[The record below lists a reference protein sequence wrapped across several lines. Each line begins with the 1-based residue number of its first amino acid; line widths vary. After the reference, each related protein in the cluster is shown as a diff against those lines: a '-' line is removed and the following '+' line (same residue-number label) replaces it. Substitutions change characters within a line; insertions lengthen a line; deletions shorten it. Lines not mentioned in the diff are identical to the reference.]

1 MGLIN
6 WLKQKI
12 FHKKDEDK
20 KEGKPVEPVVEENL
34 KSEEAKD
41 KTSGESVVEKT
52 LEGNKVD
59 EEPIYEVKKEETKE
73 EYLQPEV
80 VKEEQSVEQS
90 IEDKVETKE
99 EPVVEENT
107 LEESVQPEVKE
118 EQKIEEQPIEENK
131 VEDNS
136 SIKDEEKYE
145 PSKGNE
151 QSSFEEPVVEE
162 NTLEESVQP
171 EVKEEQKIEEQPIE
185 ENKVEDNS
193 SIKDEE
199 KYEPSKGNEQSSFE
213 EPVVEENTLEESV
226 QPEVKEEQK
235 IEEQPI
241 EENKVEDN
249 SSIKDEE
256 KYEPSKGNEQS
267 SFEEPVV
274 EENTLEE
281 SVQPEVKE
289 EQKIEEQPIEENKVE
304 DNSSIKDE
312 EKYEPSKG
320 NEQSSFEE
328 PVIQNNTDGIENNNE
343 FEYSN
348 PLLDLVLEDK
358 LEKKES
364 KVEVNDEQ
372 PIEDKA
378 ETKEEPIVE
387 KELSDEPV
395 QPEIKEE
402 QHAEENKAEE
412 KENEEDEDEVIEEK
426 EEQTK
431 EAELVNSADEPV
443 IEKKNDEATTKKVEV
458 DHETKIYN
466 LGLAKSREGF
476 GARLNSIAN
485 KYKEANS
492 EYFDDLER
500 CLIEA
505 DVGVNLTMSVLDETE
520 KMAASQHLDNPKEI
534 NDLLVDNLFMNYAKS
549 GDSFQTEIKF
559 DPENPT
565 VLLMVGV
572 NGTGKTTTIAK
583 LAKHYKEL
591 GKKVL
596 LVAADTFRA
605 GAVQQ
610 LSIWANRIGVDIFER
625 GQGADPASVCFDAV
639 KKAIND
645 KYDLVMV
652 DTAGRLHT
660 KDYLMAELG
669 KVNRVIKK
677 VLPVAPQE
685 IWLALDANTGQ
696 NGVQQAKV
704 FKEVTPL
711 TGVVITK
718 MDGTSKG
725 GIILA
730 IRDQLGVP
738 VRFIGLG
745 EHEDDLREFDLDRY
759 LYALLVGEDENSE
772 E

>member
-20 KEGKPVEPVVEENL
+20 KEVKPVEPVEENL

-59 EEPIYEVKKEETKE
+59 EEPIFEVKKEEIKE
-73 EYLQPEV
+73 ESLQPEV

-99 EPVVEENT
+99 EPVVEGNT
-107 LEESVQPEVKE
+107 LEEPVQPEVKE
-118 EQKIEEQPIEENK
+118 EQKIEEQPVEENK

-136 SIKDEEKYE
+136 SIKDEEKFE
-145 PSKGNE
+145 PSK
-151 QSSFEEPVVEE
+151 
-162 NTLEESVQP
+162 
-171 EVKEEQKIEEQPIE
+171 
-185 ENKVEDNS
+185 ENK
-193 SIKDEE
+193 
-199 KYEPSKGNEQSSFE
+199 
-213 EPVVEENTLEESV
+213 
-226 QPEVKEEQK
+226 
-235 IEEQPI
+235 
-241 EENKVEDN
+241 
-249 SSIKDEE
+249 
-256 KYEPSKGNEQS
+256 
-267 SFEEPVV
+267 
-274 EENTLEE
+274 
-281 SVQPEVKE
+281 
-289 EQKIEEQPIEENKVE
+289 
-304 DNSSIKDE
+304 
-312 EKYEPSKG
+312 
-320 NEQSSFEE
+320 QSSFEE

-395 QPEIKEE
+395 QPEIKEY

-412 KENEEDEDEVIEEK
+412 KENEEDELIEEK

-431 EAELVNSADEPV
+431 EVEQVNSTDEPV
-443 IEKKNDEATTKKVEV
+443 IEKRNDEATTKKVEV

-492 EYFDDLER
+492 DYFDELER

-583 LAKHYKEL
+583 LAKHYKGL

-625 GQGADPASVCFDAV
+625 GQGADPASVCFDAI

-759 LYALLVGEDENSE
+759 LYALLVGEDENFE

>member
-20 KEGKPVEPVVEENL
+20 KEGKPVEPVEENL

-59 EEPIYEVKKEETKE
+59 EEPIYEAKKEEIKE
-73 EYLQPEV
+73 ESLQPEV

-90 IEDKVETKE
+90 VEDKAETKE

-107 LEESVQPEVKE
+107 LEEPVQPEVKE

-145 PSKGNE
+145 PSK
-151 QSSFEEPVVEE
+151 
-162 NTLEESVQP
+162 
-171 EVKEEQKIEEQPIE
+171 
-185 ENKVEDNS
+185 ENK
-193 SIKDEE
+193 
-199 KYEPSKGNEQSSFE
+199 
-213 EPVVEENTLEESV
+213 
-226 QPEVKEEQK
+226 
-235 IEEQPI
+235 
-241 EENKVEDN
+241 
-249 SSIKDEE
+249 
-256 KYEPSKGNEQS
+256 
-267 SFEEPVV
+267 
-274 EENTLEE
+274 
-281 SVQPEVKE
+281 
-289 EQKIEEQPIEENKVE
+289 
-304 DNSSIKDE
+304 
-312 EKYEPSKG
+312 
-320 NEQSSFEE
+320 QSSFEE

-364 KVEVNDEQ
+364 KVEVNDGQ

-378 ETKEEPIVE
+378 ETNEEPIVE

-412 KENEEDEDEVIEEK
+412 NSSIKSKESKDKTSGESVVEKTLEGNKVDEEPIHEVKKEEIKEESLQPEVVKKEQSVEQSIEDKAEIKEEPVVEKELSDEPVQPEVKEEQKIEEQPVEENKVEENEEDEVIEEK

-431 EAELVNSADEPV
+431 EAEQVNSTDEPV

-492 EYFDDLER
+492 EYFDELER

-520 KMAASQHLDNPKEI
+520 KMAASQHVDNPKEI

-625 GQGADPASVCFDAV
+625 GQGADPASVCFDAI
-639 KKAIND
+639 KKAINE

>member
-20 KEGKPVEPVVEENL
+20 KEVKPVEPVEENL

-41 KTSGESVVEKT
+41 KTSDESAVEKT

-59 EEPIYEVKKEETKE
+59 EEPISEVKKDEIKE
-73 EYLQPEV
+73 ESLQPEV

-90 IEDKVETKE
+90 IEEKVETKE

-107 LEESVQPEVKE
+107 LEEPVQPEVKE
-118 EQKIEEQPIEENK
+118 EQKIEEQPVEENK

-136 SIKDEEKYE
+136 SIKDEEKNE
-145 PSKGNE
+145 PSKENK
-151 QSSFEEPVVEE
+151 QSSFEEPVV
-162 NTLEESVQP
+162 
-171 EVKEEQKIEEQPIE
+171 
-185 ENKVEDNS
+185 
-193 SIKDEE
+193 
-199 KYEPSKGNEQSSFE
+199 
-213 EPVVEENTLEESV
+213 
-226 QPEVKEEQK
+226 
-235 IEEQPI
+235 
-241 EENKVEDN
+241 
-249 SSIKDEE
+249 
-256 KYEPSKGNEQS
+256 
-267 SFEEPVV
+267 
-274 EENTLEE
+274 
-281 SVQPEVKE
+281 
-289 EQKIEEQPIEENKVE
+289 
-304 DNSSIKDE
+304 
-312 EKYEPSKG
+312 
-320 NEQSSFEE
+320 
-328 PVIQNNTDGIENNNE
+328 QNNTDGIDNNE
-343 FEYSN
+343 FEHSN

-372 PIEDKA
+372 PIEDKD
-378 ETKEEPIVE
+378 ETNEEPIVE

-412 KENEEDEDEVIEEK
+412 KENEEDEVIEEK

-431 EAELVNSADEPV
+431 EVEKVNSTDEPV

-492 EYFDDLER
+492 DYFDELER

-625 GQGADPASVCFDAV
+625 GQGADTASVCFDAI
-639 KKAIND
+639 KKAIKD

-759 LYALLVGEDENSE
+759 LYALLVGEDENFE

>member
-20 KEGKPVEPVVEENL
+20 KEVKPVEPVEENL
-34 KSEEAKD
+34 KTEEAKD

-59 EEPIYEVKKEETKE
+59 EEPISEVKKKEIKE
-73 EYLQPEV
+73 ESLQPEV

-107 LEESVQPEVKE
+107 LEEPVQPEVKE
-118 EQKIEEQPIEENK
+118 EQKIEEQPVEENK

-136 SIKDEEKYE
+136 SIKDEEKFE
-145 PSKGNE
+145 PSN
-151 QSSFEEPVVEE
+151 
-162 NTLEESVQP
+162 
-171 EVKEEQKIEEQPIE
+171 
-185 ENKVEDNS
+185 ENK
-193 SIKDEE
+193 
-199 KYEPSKGNEQSSFE
+199 
-213 EPVVEENTLEESV
+213 
-226 QPEVKEEQK
+226 
-235 IEEQPI
+235 
-241 EENKVEDN
+241 
-249 SSIKDEE
+249 
-256 KYEPSKGNEQS
+256 
-267 SFEEPVV
+267 
-274 EENTLEE
+274 
-281 SVQPEVKE
+281 
-289 EQKIEEQPIEENKVE
+289 
-304 DNSSIKDE
+304 
-312 EKYEPSKG
+312 
-320 NEQSSFEE
+320 QSSFEE
-328 PVIQNNTDGIENNNE
+328 PVIQNNADGIENNNE

-378 ETKEEPIVE
+378 ETNEEPIVE

-412 KENEEDEDEVIEEK
+412 KENEEDEVIEEK
-426 EEQTK
+426 EEQTN
-431 EAELVNSADEPV
+431 EAEQVNSTDEPV
-443 IEKKNDEATTKKVEV
+443 IEKKNDEATTEKVEV

-492 EYFDDLER
+492 DYFDELER

-583 LAKHYKEL
+583 LAKHYKGL

-596 LVAADTFRA
+596 LIAADTFRA

-625 GQGADPASVCFDAV
+625 GQGADPASVCFDAI

-759 LYALLVGEDENSE
+759 LYALLVGEDENFE

>member
-20 KEGKPVEPVVEENL
+20 KEGKPVEPVEENL

-59 EEPIYEVKKEETKE
+59 EEPIFEVEKEEIKE
-73 EYLQPEV
+73 ESLQPEV
-80 VKEEQSVEQS
+80 VKKEQSVEQS
-90 IEDKVETKE
+90 TEDKVETKE

-107 LEESVQPEVKE
+107 LEEPVQPEGKE
-118 EQKIEEQPIEENK
+118 EQKIEEQPVEENK

-145 PSKGNE
+145 PSKE
-151 QSSFEEPVVEE
+151 
-162 NTLEESVQP
+162 
-171 EVKEEQKIEEQPIE
+171 
-185 ENKVEDNS
+185 
-193 SIKDEE
+193 
-199 KYEPSKGNEQSSFE
+199 
-213 EPVVEENTLEESV
+213 
-226 QPEVKEEQK
+226 
-235 IEEQPI
+235 
-241 EENKVEDN
+241 
-249 SSIKDEE
+249 
-256 KYEPSKGNEQS
+256 
-267 SFEEPVV
+267 
-274 EENTLEE
+274 
-281 SVQPEVKE
+281 
-289 EQKIEEQPIEENKVE
+289 
-304 DNSSIKDE
+304 
-312 EKYEPSKG
+312 

-412 KENEEDEDEVIEEK
+412 KVNEEDEVIEEK

-431 EAELVNSADEPV
+431 EVEQVNSTDEPV

-492 EYFDDLER
+492 DYFDELER

-625 GQGADPASVCFDAV
+625 GQGADPASVCFDAI

-759 LYALLVGEDENSE
+759 LYALLVGEDENFE

>member
-20 KEGKPVEPVVEENL
+20 KEGKPVEPVEENL

-59 EEPIYEVKKEETKE
+59 EEPIFEVEKEEIKE
-73 EYLQPEV
+73 ESLQPEV
-80 VKEEQSVEQS
+80 VKKEQSVEQS

-107 LEESVQPEVKE
+107 LEEPVQPEVKE
-118 EQKIEEQPIEENK
+118 EQKIEEQLVEENK

-136 SIKDEEKYE
+136 SIKDEEKNE
-145 PSKGNE
+145 PSKENK
-151 QSSFEEPVVEE
+151 QSSFEEPVV
-162 NTLEESVQP
+162 
-171 EVKEEQKIEEQPIE
+171 
-185 ENKVEDNS
+185 
-193 SIKDEE
+193 
-199 KYEPSKGNEQSSFE
+199 
-213 EPVVEENTLEESV
+213 
-226 QPEVKEEQK
+226 
-235 IEEQPI
+235 
-241 EENKVEDN
+241 
-249 SSIKDEE
+249 
-256 KYEPSKGNEQS
+256 
-267 SFEEPVV
+267 
-274 EENTLEE
+274 
-281 SVQPEVKE
+281 
-289 EQKIEEQPIEENKVE
+289 
-304 DNSSIKDE
+304 
-312 EKYEPSKG
+312 
-320 NEQSSFEE
+320 
-328 PVIQNNTDGIENNNE
+328 QNNTDGIDNNE
-343 FEYSN
+343 FEHSN

-412 KENEEDEDEVIEEK
+412 KENEEDEAIEEK

-431 EAELVNSADEPV
+431 EVEKVNSTDEPV

-492 EYFDDLER
+492 DYFDELER

-583 LAKHYKEL
+583 LAKHYKGL

-625 GQGADPASVCFDAV
+625 GQGADPASVCFDAI

-759 LYALLVGEDENSE
+759 LYALLVGEDENFE

>member
-6 WLKQKI
+6 WLKQRI
-12 FHKKDEDK
+12 FHKKDEGK
-20 KEGKPVEPVVEENL
+20 KEEKPVEPVEENL

-52 LEGNKVD
+52 LEANKVD
-59 EEPIYEVKKEETKE
+59 EEPIFEVKKEEIKE
-73 EYLQPEV
+73 ESLQPEV
-80 VKEEQSVEQS
+80 VKKEQSVEQS

-107 LEESVQPEVKE
+107 LEEPVQPEVEE
-118 EQKIEEQPIEENK
+118 EQKIEEQPVEENK

-145 PSKGNE
+145 PS
-151 QSSFEEPVVEE
+151 
-162 NTLEESVQP
+162 
-171 EVKEEQKIEEQPIE
+171 E
-185 ENKVEDNS
+185 ENK
-193 SIKDEE
+193 
-199 KYEPSKGNEQSSFE
+199 
-213 EPVVEENTLEESV
+213 
-226 QPEVKEEQK
+226 
-235 IEEQPI
+235 
-241 EENKVEDN
+241 
-249 SSIKDEE
+249 
-256 KYEPSKGNEQS
+256 
-267 SFEEPVV
+267 
-274 EENTLEE
+274 
-281 SVQPEVKE
+281 
-289 EQKIEEQPIEENKVE
+289 
-304 DNSSIKDE
+304 
-312 EKYEPSKG
+312 
-320 NEQSSFEE
+320 QSSFEE

-372 PIEDKA
+372 PIEEKA

-431 EAELVNSADEPV
+431 EAEQVNSTDEPV

-492 EYFDDLER
+492 DYFDELER

-583 LAKHYKEL
+583 LAKHYKGL

-759 LYALLVGEDENSE
+759 LYALLVGEDENFE

>member
-59 EEPIYEVKKEETKE
+59 EEPIYEVKKEEIKE
-73 EYLQPEV
+73 ESLQPEV

-99 EPVVEENT
+99 GPEVEENT
-107 LEESVQPEVKE
+107 LEEPVQPEVKE
-118 EQKIEEQPIEENK
+118 EQKIEEQPVEENK

-136 SIKDEEKYE
+136 SIKNEEKYE
-145 PSKGNE
+145 PSKE
-151 QSSFEEPVVEE
+151 
-162 NTLEESVQP
+162 
-171 EVKEEQKIEEQPIE
+171 
-185 ENKVEDNS
+185 
-193 SIKDEE
+193 
-199 KYEPSKGNEQSSFE
+199 
-213 EPVVEENTLEESV
+213 
-226 QPEVKEEQK
+226 
-235 IEEQPI
+235 
-241 EENKVEDN
+241 
-249 SSIKDEE
+249 
-256 KYEPSKGNEQS
+256 
-267 SFEEPVV
+267 
-274 EENTLEE
+274 
-281 SVQPEVKE
+281 
-289 EQKIEEQPIEENKVE
+289 
-304 DNSSIKDE
+304 
-312 EKYEPSKG
+312 

-328 PVIQNNTDGIENNNE
+328 PVIQNNTDGIENNE

-358 LEKKES
+358 LEEKES

-387 KELSDEPV
+387 KELLDEPV

-412 KENEEDEDEVIEEK
+412 KENKEDEDEVIEEK
-426 EEQTK
+426 EEQEEQTK
-431 EAELVNSADEPV
+431 EAEQVNSTDEPV
-443 IEKKNDEATTKKVEV
+443 IEKKNDEATTEKVEVDHETKEQTKEAEQVNSTDEPVIEKKNDEATNKKVEV

-492 EYFDDLER
+492 DYFDELER

-759 LYALLVGEDENSE
+759 LYALLVGEDENFE

>member
-20 KEGKPVEPVVEENL
+20 KEGKPVEPVEENL

-59 EEPIYEVKKEETKE
+59 EEPIFEAKKEEIKE
-73 EYLQPEV
+73 ESLQPEV

-107 LEESVQPEVKE
+107 LEEPVQPKVKE
-118 EQKIEEQPIEENK
+118 EQKIEQQPVEENK

-136 SIKDEEKYE
+136 SIKDEEKNE
-145 PSKGNE
+145 PSKENK
-151 QSSFEEPVVEE
+151 QSSFEEPVV
-162 NTLEESVQP
+162 
-171 EVKEEQKIEEQPIE
+171 
-185 ENKVEDNS
+185 
-193 SIKDEE
+193 
-199 KYEPSKGNEQSSFE
+199 
-213 EPVVEENTLEESV
+213 
-226 QPEVKEEQK
+226 
-235 IEEQPI
+235 
-241 EENKVEDN
+241 
-249 SSIKDEE
+249 
-256 KYEPSKGNEQS
+256 
-267 SFEEPVV
+267 
-274 EENTLEE
+274 
-281 SVQPEVKE
+281 
-289 EQKIEEQPIEENKVE
+289 
-304 DNSSIKDE
+304 
-312 EKYEPSKG
+312 
-320 NEQSSFEE
+320 
-328 PVIQNNTDGIENNNE
+328 QNNTDGIDNNE
-343 FEYSN
+343 FEHSN

-378 ETKEEPIVE
+378 ETNEEPIVE

-412 KENEEDEDEVIEEK
+412 KENEEDEVIEEK

-431 EAELVNSADEPV
+431 EAEQVNSTDEPV

-492 EYFDDLER
+492 DYFDELER

-625 GQGADPASVCFDAV
+625 GQGADPASVCFDAI

-759 LYALLVGEDENSE
+759 LYALLVGEDENFE

>member
-20 KEGKPVEPVVEENL
+20 KEVKPVEPVEENL
-34 KSEEAKD
+34 KTEEAKD
-41 KTSGESVVEKT
+41 KASGESVVEKI

-59 EEPIYEVKKEETKE
+59 EEPIFEVEKEEIKE
-73 EYLQPEV
+73 ESLQPEV
-80 VKEEQSVEQS
+80 VKKEQSVEQS
-90 IEDKVETKE
+90 TEDKVETKE

-107 LEESVQPEVKE
+107 LEEPVQPEVKE
-118 EQKIEEQPIEENK
+118 EQKIEEQPVEENK

-145 PSKGNE
+145 PSK
-151 QSSFEEPVVEE
+151 
-162 NTLEESVQP
+162 
-171 EVKEEQKIEEQPIE
+171 
-185 ENKVEDNS
+185 ENK
-193 SIKDEE
+193 
-199 KYEPSKGNEQSSFE
+199 
-213 EPVVEENTLEESV
+213 
-226 QPEVKEEQK
+226 
-235 IEEQPI
+235 
-241 EENKVEDN
+241 
-249 SSIKDEE
+249 
-256 KYEPSKGNEQS
+256 
-267 SFEEPVV
+267 
-274 EENTLEE
+274 
-281 SVQPEVKE
+281 
-289 EQKIEEQPIEENKVE
+289 
-304 DNSSIKDE
+304 
-312 EKYEPSKG
+312 
-320 NEQSSFEE
+320 QSSFEE
-328 PVIQNNTDGIENNNE
+328 PVIQNNTDVIENNNE

-412 KENEEDEDEVIEEK
+412 KEDNEEDEVIEEK

-431 EAELVNSADEPV
+431 EVEKVNSTDEPV

-492 EYFDDLER
+492 DYFDELER

-625 GQGADPASVCFDAV
+625 GQGADPASVCFDAI

-759 LYALLVGEDENSE
+759 LYALLVGEDENFE

>member
-12 FHKKDEDK
+12 FHKKDEAK
-20 KEGKPVEPVVEENL
+20 KEEKPVEPVEENL

-41 KTSGESVVEKT
+41 KTSSESVVEKT
-52 LEGNKVD
+52 LEGNKVV
-59 EEPIYEVKKEETKE
+59 EEPIHEVKKEEIKE
-73 EYLQPEV
+73 ESLQPEV

-107 LEESVQPEVKE
+107 LEEPVQPEVKE
-118 EQKIEEQPIEENK
+118 EQKIEEQPVEENK

-145 PSKGNE
+145 LSK
-151 QSSFEEPVVEE
+151 
-162 NTLEESVQP
+162 
-171 EVKEEQKIEEQPIE
+171 
-185 ENKVEDNS
+185 ENK
-193 SIKDEE
+193 
-199 KYEPSKGNEQSSFE
+199 
-213 EPVVEENTLEESV
+213 
-226 QPEVKEEQK
+226 
-235 IEEQPI
+235 
-241 EENKVEDN
+241 
-249 SSIKDEE
+249 
-256 KYEPSKGNEQS
+256 
-267 SFEEPVV
+267 
-274 EENTLEE
+274 
-281 SVQPEVKE
+281 
-289 EQKIEEQPIEENKVE
+289 
-304 DNSSIKDE
+304 
-312 EKYEPSKG
+312 
-320 NEQSSFEE
+320 QSSFEE

-372 PIEDKA
+372 PIEGKV
-378 ETKEEPIVE
+378 ETKEEPVVE

-402 QHAEENKAEE
+402 QHAEENKAEDNSSIKDEEAKDKTSGESVAE
-412 KENEEDEDEVIEEK
+412 KTLEGNKVDEEPIFEVKKEEIKEEPLQPEVVKKEQSVEQSIEDKVETKEKPIVEENTLEEPVQPEVKEEQKIEEQPVEENKVEENEEDEVIEEK

-431 EAELVNSADEPV
+431 EAEQVNSTDEPV

-492 EYFDDLER
+492 EYFDELER

-520 KMAASQHLDNPKEI
+520 KMAASQHVDNPKEI

-625 GQGADPASVCFDAV
+625 GQGADPASVCFDAI
-639 KKAIND
+639 KKAINE

-759 LYALLVGEDENSE
+759 LYALLVGEDENFE

>member
-20 KEGKPVEPVVEENL
+20 KEEKPVEPVEENL
-34 KSEEAKD
+34 KTEEAKD
-41 KTSGESVVEKT
+41 KTSVESVVEKT

-59 EEPIYEVKKEETKE
+59 EKPIFEVKKEEIKE
-73 EYLQPEV
+73 ESLQPEV

-107 LEESVQPEVKE
+107 LEEPVQPEVKE
-118 EQKIEEQPIEENK
+118 EQKIEEQPVEENK

-136 SIKDEEKYE
+136 SIKDEEKNE
-145 PSKGNE
+145 PSKENE
-151 QSSFEEPVVEE
+151 QSSFEE
-162 NTLEESVQP
+162 S
-171 EVKEEQKIEEQPIE
+171 
-185 ENKVEDNS
+185 
-193 SIKDEE
+193 
-199 KYEPSKGNEQSSFE
+199 
-213 EPVVEENTLEESV
+213 
-226 QPEVKEEQK
+226 
-235 IEEQPI
+235 
-241 EENKVEDN
+241 
-249 SSIKDEE
+249 
-256 KYEPSKGNEQS
+256 
-267 SFEEPVV
+267 
-274 EENTLEE
+274 
-281 SVQPEVKE
+281 
-289 EQKIEEQPIEENKVE
+289 
-304 DNSSIKDE
+304 
-312 EKYEPSKG
+312 
-320 NEQSSFEE
+320 
-328 PVIQNNTDGIENNNE
+328 VIQNNTDGIENNNE

-412 KENEEDEDEVIEEK
+412 KENEEDEVIEEK

-431 EAELVNSADEPV
+431 EVEQVNSTDEPV
-443 IEKKNDEATTKKVEV
+443 IEKKNDETTTEKIEV

-492 EYFDDLER
+492 DYFDELER

-559 DPENPT
+559 DSENPT

-625 GQGADPASVCFDAV
+625 GQGADPASVCFDAI

-759 LYALLVGEDENSE
+759 LYALLVGEDENFE

>member
-20 KEGKPVEPVVEENL
+20 KEVKPVEPVEENL
-34 KSEEAKD
+34 KTEEAKD
-41 KTSGESVVEKT
+41 KTSGESVVEKI

-59 EEPIYEVKKEETKE
+59 EEPIFEVKKEEIKE
-73 EYLQPEV
+73 ESLQPEV
-80 VKEEQSVEQS
+80 VKKEQSVEQS

-99 EPVVEENT
+99 EPAVEENT
-107 LEESVQPEVKE
+107 LEEPAQPEVKE
-118 EQKIEEQPIEENK
+118 EQKIEEQPVEENK

-145 PSKGNE
+145 PS
-151 QSSFEEPVVEE
+151 EED
-162 NTLEESVQP
+162 
-171 EVKEEQKIEEQPIE
+171 K
-185 ENKVEDNS
+185 
-193 SIKDEE
+193 
-199 KYEPSKGNEQSSFE
+199 
-213 EPVVEENTLEESV
+213 
-226 QPEVKEEQK
+226 
-235 IEEQPI
+235 
-241 EENKVEDN
+241 
-249 SSIKDEE
+249 
-256 KYEPSKGNEQS
+256 
-267 SFEEPVV
+267 
-274 EENTLEE
+274 
-281 SVQPEVKE
+281 
-289 EQKIEEQPIEENKVE
+289 
-304 DNSSIKDE
+304 
-312 EKYEPSKG
+312 
-320 NEQSSFEE
+320 QSSFEE

-348 PLLDLVLEDK
+348 PLLDLALEDK

-372 PIEDKA
+372 PIEDKD
-378 ETKEEPIVE
+378 ETNEEPIVE

-412 KENEEDEDEVIEEK
+412 KEDEEDEVIEEK

-431 EAELVNSADEPV
+431 EVEQVNSTDEPV

-492 EYFDDLER
+492 DYFDELER

-625 GQGADPASVCFDAV
+625 GQGADPASVCFDAI

-759 LYALLVGEDENSE
+759 LYALLVGEDENFE

>member
-12 FHKKDEDK
+12 FHKKDEAK
-20 KEGKPVEPVVEENL
+20 KEVKPVEPVEENL

-59 EEPIYEVKKEETKE
+59 EEPIYEVKKEEIKE
-73 EYLQPEV
+73 ESLQPEM
-80 VKEEQSVEQS
+80 VKEEQSV
-90 IEDKVETKE
+90 
-99 EPVVEENT
+99 
-107 LEESVQPEVKE
+107 
-118 EQKIEEQPIEENK
+118 
-131 VEDNS
+131 
-136 SIKDEEKYE
+136 
-145 PSKGNE
+145 
-151 QSSFEEPVVEE
+151 
-162 NTLEESVQP
+162 
-171 EVKEEQKIEEQPIE
+171 
-185 ENKVEDNS
+185 
-193 SIKDEE
+193 
-199 KYEPSKGNEQSSFE
+199 
-213 EPVVEENTLEESV
+213 
-226 QPEVKEEQK
+226 
-235 IEEQPI
+235 
-241 EENKVEDN
+241 
-249 SSIKDEE
+249 
-256 KYEPSKGNEQS
+256 
-267 SFEEPVV
+267 
-274 EENTLEE
+274 
-281 SVQPEVKE
+281 
-289 EQKIEEQPIEENKVE
+289 
-304 DNSSIKDE
+304 
-312 EKYEPSKG
+312 
-320 NEQSSFEE
+320 
-328 PVIQNNTDGIENNNE
+328 
-343 FEYSN
+343 
-348 PLLDLVLEDK
+348 
-358 LEKKES
+358 
-364 KVEVNDEQ
+364 EQ

-378 ETKEEPIVE
+378 ETKEEPVVE

-395 QPEIKEE
+395 QPEVKQEQKIEE
-402 QHAEENKAEE
+402 QPVEENKVED
-412 KENEEDEDEVIEEK
+412 NEEDEVIEEK

-431 EAELVNSADEPV
+431 EAEQVNSTDEPV

-492 EYFDDLER
+492 EYFDELER
-500 CLIEA
+500 CLIES

-520 KMAASQHLDNPKEI
+520 KMAASQHVDNPKEI

-591 GKKVL
+591 GKKVM

-625 GQGADPASVCFDAV
+625 GQGADPASVCFDAI
-639 KKAIND
+639 KKAINE

>member
-52 LEGNKVD
+52 LEENKVD
-59 EEPIYEVKKEETKE
+59 EEPIFEVKKEEIKE
-73 EYLQPEV
+73 ESLQPEV
-80 VKEEQSVEQS
+80 VKKEQSVEQS

-107 LEESVQPEVKE
+107 LEEPVQPEVKE
-118 EQKIEEQPIEENK
+118 EQKIEEQPVEENK

-136 SIKDEEKYE
+136 SIKNEEKNE
-145 PSKGNE
+145 PSK
-151 QSSFEEPVVEE
+151 
-162 NTLEESVQP
+162 
-171 EVKEEQKIEEQPIE
+171 
-185 ENKVEDNS
+185 ENK
-193 SIKDEE
+193 
-199 KYEPSKGNEQSSFE
+199 QF
-213 EPVVEENTLEESV
+213 
-226 QPEVKEEQK
+226 
-235 IEEQPI
+235 
-241 EENKVEDN
+241 
-249 SSIKDEE
+249 
-256 KYEPSKGNEQS
+256 
-267 SFEEPVV
+267 
-274 EENTLEE
+274 
-281 SVQPEVKE
+281 
-289 EQKIEEQPIEENKVE
+289 
-304 DNSSIKDE
+304 
-312 EKYEPSKG
+312 
-320 NEQSSFEE
+320 SFEE

-378 ETKEEPIVE
+378 ETKEEPVVE

-402 QHAEENKAEE
+402 QHAEENKVEDNSSIKDEEAKDKTSGESVVEKTLEGNKVDEEPVHEVKKEEIKEESLQPEVVKEEQSVEQPIEDKAETKEEPVVEENTLEEPVQPEVKEEQKIEEQPVEENKVEE

-431 EAELVNSADEPV
+431 EAEQVNSTDEPV
-443 IEKKNDEATTKKVEV
+443 IEKKNDEAIAKKVEV

-492 EYFDDLER
+492 DYFDELER

-591 GKKVL
+591 GKKVM

-625 GQGADPASVCFDAV
+625 GQGADPASVCFDAI
-639 KKAIND
+639 KKAINE

-759 LYALLVGEDENSE
+759 LYALLVGEDENFE

>member
-20 KEGKPVEPVVEENL
+20 KEEKPVEPVEKNL

-41 KTSGESVVEKT
+41 KTSGESAAERT

-59 EEPIYEVKKEETKE
+59 EEPIFEVKKEEIKE
-73 EYLQPEV
+73 ESLQPEV
-80 VKEEQSVEQS
+80 VKKEQSVEQS

-107 LEESVQPEVKE
+107 LEEPVQPEVKE
-118 EQKIEEQPIEENK
+118 EANIEQQPVEENK

-145 PSKGNE
+145 PSKE
-151 QSSFEEPVVEE
+151 
-162 NTLEESVQP
+162 
-171 EVKEEQKIEEQPIE
+171 
-185 ENKVEDNS
+185 
-193 SIKDEE
+193 
-199 KYEPSKGNEQSSFE
+199 
-213 EPVVEENTLEESV
+213 
-226 QPEVKEEQK
+226 
-235 IEEQPI
+235 
-241 EENKVEDN
+241 
-249 SSIKDEE
+249 
-256 KYEPSKGNEQS
+256 
-267 SFEEPVV
+267 
-274 EENTLEE
+274 
-281 SVQPEVKE
+281 
-289 EQKIEEQPIEENKVE
+289 
-304 DNSSIKDE
+304 
-312 EKYEPSKG
+312 

-328 PVIQNNTDGIENNNE
+328 PVIQNNTDGIEKNNE

-372 PIEDKA
+372 PIEDKV

-412 KENEEDEDEVIEEK
+412 KEDEEDEVIEEK

-431 EAELVNSADEPV
+431 EVEQVNSTDEPV
-443 IEKKNDEATTKKVEV
+443 IEKKNDETTTEKIEV

-492 EYFDDLER
+492 DYFDELER

-583 LAKHYKEL
+583 LAKHYKGL

-625 GQGADPASVCFDAV
+625 GQGADPASVCFDAI

-759 LYALLVGEDENSE
+759 LYALLVGEDENFE

>member
-12 FHKKDEDK
+12 FHKKDENK
-20 KEGKPVEPVVEENL
+20 KEGKPVEPVEENL

-41 KTSGESVVEKT
+41 KTSGESVVEKA

-59 EEPIYEVKKEETKE
+59 EEPIFEVKKEEIKE
-73 EYLQPEV
+73 EPLQPEV

-90 IEDKVETKE
+90 IEDKAETKE
-99 EPVVEENT
+99 EPVVEENS
-107 LEESVQPEVKE
+107 LEKPVQPEVKE
-118 EQKIEEQPIEENK
+118 EQKIEEQPVEENK

-145 PSKGNE
+145 TSK
-151 QSSFEEPVVEE
+151 
-162 NTLEESVQP
+162 
-171 EVKEEQKIEEQPIE
+171 
-185 ENKVEDNS
+185 ENK
-193 SIKDEE
+193 
-199 KYEPSKGNEQSSFE
+199 
-213 EPVVEENTLEESV
+213 
-226 QPEVKEEQK
+226 
-235 IEEQPI
+235 
-241 EENKVEDN
+241 
-249 SSIKDEE
+249 
-256 KYEPSKGNEQS
+256 
-267 SFEEPVV
+267 
-274 EENTLEE
+274 
-281 SVQPEVKE
+281 
-289 EQKIEEQPIEENKVE
+289 
-304 DNSSIKDE
+304 
-312 EKYEPSKG
+312 
-320 NEQSSFEE
+320 QSSFEE

-372 PIEDKA
+372 SIEDKA
-378 ETKEEPIVE
+378 EAKEEPIVE

-402 QHAEENKAEE
+402 QHVEENKVEE
-412 KENEEDEDEVIEEK
+412 KENEEDEVIEEK

-431 EAELVNSADEPV
+431 EAEQVNSTDEPV
-443 IEKKNDEATTKKVEV
+443 IEKKNDEATTEKVEV

-492 EYFDDLER
+492 EYFDELER

-559 DPENPT
+559 DSENPT

-625 GQGADPASVCFDAV
+625 GQGADPASVCFDAI
-639 KKAIND
+639 KKAINE

>member
-12 FHKKDEDK
+12 FHKKDEAK
-20 KEGKPVEPVVEENL
+20 KEEKPVEPVVEENL

-59 EEPIYEVKKEETKE
+59 EEPIFEVKKEEIKE
-73 EYLQPEV
+73 ESLQPEV

-99 EPVVEENT
+99 EPVIEENT
-107 LEESVQPEVKE
+107 LEEPVQPEVKE

-145 PSKGNE
+145 PSKENE

-162 NTLEESVQP
+162 NTLEEPVQP

-199 KYEPSKGNEQSSFE
+199 KCEPSK
-213 EPVVEENTLEESV
+213 
-226 QPEVKEEQK
+226 
-235 IEEQPI
+235 
-241 EENKVEDN
+241 ENK
-249 SSIKDEE
+249 
-256 KYEPSKGNEQS
+256 
-267 SFEEPVV
+267 
-274 EENTLEE
+274 
-281 SVQPEVKE
+281 
-289 EQKIEEQPIEENKVE
+289 
-304 DNSSIKDE
+304 
-312 EKYEPSKG
+312 
-320 NEQSSFEE
+320 QSSFEE

-387 KELSDEPV
+387 KEFSDEPV

-402 QHAEENKAEE
+402 QHAEENKVEDNSSIKDEEAKDKTSGESVVEKTLEGNKVDEEPIFEVKKEEIKEESLQPEVVKEEQSVEQSIEDKVETKEEPIVEGNTLEEPVQPEVKEEQKIEEQPVEENKVEE

-431 EAELVNSADEPV
+431 EAEQVNSTDEPV
-443 IEKKNDEATTKKVEV
+443 IEKKNDEATAKKVEV

-492 EYFDDLER
+492 DYFDELER

-591 GKKVL
+591 GKKVM

-625 GQGADPASVCFDAV
+625 GQGADPASVCFDAI
-639 KKAIND
+639 KKAINE

-759 LYALLVGEDENSE
+759 LYALLVGEDENFE

>member
-20 KEGKPVEPVVEENL
+20 KEGKPVEPVEENL

-59 EEPIYEVKKEETKE
+59 EEPIYEVKKEKIKE
-73 EYLQPEV
+73 ESLQPEV
-80 VKEEQSVEQS
+80 VKKEQSVEQS

-107 LEESVQPEVKE
+107 LEEPVQPEVEE
-118 EQKIEEQPIEENK
+118 EQKIEEHPAEENK

-145 PSKGNE
+145 PSK
-151 QSSFEEPVVEE
+151 
-162 NTLEESVQP
+162 
-171 EVKEEQKIEEQPIE
+171 
-185 ENKVEDNS
+185 ED
-193 SIKDEE
+193 K
-199 KYEPSKGNEQSSFE
+199 
-213 EPVVEENTLEESV
+213 
-226 QPEVKEEQK
+226 
-235 IEEQPI
+235 
-241 EENKVEDN
+241 
-249 SSIKDEE
+249 
-256 KYEPSKGNEQS
+256 
-267 SFEEPVV
+267 
-274 EENTLEE
+274 
-281 SVQPEVKE
+281 
-289 EQKIEEQPIEENKVE
+289 
-304 DNSSIKDE
+304 
-312 EKYEPSKG
+312 
-320 NEQSSFEE
+320 QSSFEE

-348 PLLDLVLEDK
+348 PLLDLALEDK

-412 KENEEDEDEVIEEK
+412 KENEEDEVIEEK

-431 EAELVNSADEPV
+431 EVEQVNSTDEPV

-492 EYFDDLER
+492 DYFDELER

-583 LAKHYKEL
+583 LAKHYKGL

-625 GQGADPASVCFDAV
+625 GQGADPASVCFDAI

-759 LYALLVGEDENSE
+759 LYALLVGEDENFE

>member
-20 KEGKPVEPVVEENL
+20 KEVKPVEPVEENF

-59 EEPIYEVKKEETKE
+59 EEPIFEVKKEEIKE
-73 EYLQPEV
+73 ESLQPEV

-107 LEESVQPEVKE
+107 LKEPVQPEVKE
-118 EQKIEEQPIEENK
+118 EPNIEQQPVDENK

-136 SIKDEEKYE
+136 SIKDEEKHE
-145 PSKGNE
+145 PSK
-151 QSSFEEPVVEE
+151 
-162 NTLEESVQP
+162 
-171 EVKEEQKIEEQPIE
+171 
-185 ENKVEDNS
+185 ENK
-193 SIKDEE
+193 
-199 KYEPSKGNEQSSFE
+199 
-213 EPVVEENTLEESV
+213 
-226 QPEVKEEQK
+226 
-235 IEEQPI
+235 
-241 EENKVEDN
+241 
-249 SSIKDEE
+249 
-256 KYEPSKGNEQS
+256 
-267 SFEEPVV
+267 
-274 EENTLEE
+274 
-281 SVQPEVKE
+281 
-289 EQKIEEQPIEENKVE
+289 
-304 DNSSIKDE
+304 
-312 EKYEPSKG
+312 
-320 NEQSSFEE
+320 QSSFEE

-395 QPEIKEE
+395 QPEIKED

-412 KENEEDEDEVIEEK
+412 KENEEEDEVIEEK

-431 EAELVNSADEPV
+431 EVEQVNSTDEPV
-443 IEKKNDEATTKKVEV
+443 IEKKNGEATTKKVEV

-492 EYFDDLER
+492 DYFDELER

-625 GQGADPASVCFDAV
+625 GQGADPASVCFDAI

-759 LYALLVGEDENSE
+759 LYALLVGEDENFE

>member
-73 EYLQPEV
+73 ESLQPEV

-118 EQKIEEQPIEENK
+118 EQKIEEQPVEENE

-145 PSKGNE
+145 PSKE
-151 QSSFEEPVVEE
+151 
-162 NTLEESVQP
+162 
-171 EVKEEQKIEEQPIE
+171 
-185 ENKVEDNS
+185 
-193 SIKDEE
+193 
-199 KYEPSKGNEQSSFE
+199 
-213 EPVVEENTLEESV
+213 
-226 QPEVKEEQK
+226 
-235 IEEQPI
+235 
-241 EENKVEDN
+241 
-249 SSIKDEE
+249 
-256 KYEPSKGNEQS
+256 
-267 SFEEPVV
+267 
-274 EENTLEE
+274 
-281 SVQPEVKE
+281 
-289 EQKIEEQPIEENKVE
+289 
-304 DNSSIKDE
+304 
-312 EKYEPSKG
+312 

-348 PLLDLVLEDK
+348 SLLDLVLEDK

-387 KELSDEPV
+387 KELSDESV

-431 EAELVNSADEPV
+431 EAEQVNSADEPV

-759 LYALLVGEDENSE
+759 LYALLVGEDENFE

>member
-12 FHKKDEDK
+12 FHKKDEAK
-20 KEGKPVEPVVEENL
+20 KEVKPVESVEENL
-34 KSEEAKD
+34 KSEEVKD

-59 EEPIYEVKKEETKE
+59 EEPIFEVKKEEIKE
-73 EYLQPEV
+73 ESLQPEV
-80 VKEEQSVEQS
+80 VKKEQSVEQS
-90 IEDKVETKE
+90 IEDKAETKE
-99 EPVVEENT
+99 EPVVEENS
-107 LEESVQPEVKE
+107 LEKPVQPEVKE
-118 EQKIEEQPIEENK
+118 EQKIEEQPVEENK

-145 PSKGNE
+145 PSK
-151 QSSFEEPVVEE
+151 
-162 NTLEESVQP
+162 
-171 EVKEEQKIEEQPIE
+171 
-185 ENKVEDNS
+185 ENK
-193 SIKDEE
+193 
-199 KYEPSKGNEQSSFE
+199 
-213 EPVVEENTLEESV
+213 
-226 QPEVKEEQK
+226 
-235 IEEQPI
+235 
-241 EENKVEDN
+241 
-249 SSIKDEE
+249 
-256 KYEPSKGNEQS
+256 
-267 SFEEPVV
+267 
-274 EENTLEE
+274 
-281 SVQPEVKE
+281 
-289 EQKIEEQPIEENKVE
+289 
-304 DNSSIKDE
+304 
-312 EKYEPSKG
+312 
-320 NEQSSFEE
+320 QSSFEE

-343 FEYSN
+343 VEYSN

-402 QHAEENKAEE
+402 QKIEEQPVEENKVEDNSSIKDEEAKDKTSGESVVEKTLEGNKVDEEPIHEVKKEEIKEESLQPEVVKKEQSVEQSIEDKAETKEEPVVE
-412 KENEEDEDEVIEEK
+412 KNILEKPDQPEIKEEQKIEEQPVEENKVEENEDEVIEEK

-431 EAELVNSADEPV
+431 EAEQVNSTDEPV
-443 IEKKNDEATTKKVEV
+443 IEKKNDEATTEKVEV

-492 EYFDDLER
+492 EYFDELER

-625 GQGADPASVCFDAV
+625 GQGADPASVCFDAI
-639 KKAIND
+639 KKAINE

>member
-59 EEPIYEVKKEETKE
+59 EEPIYEVKKEEIKE
-73 EYLQPEV
+73 ESLQPEV

-90 IEDKVETKE
+90 IEDKAETKE
-99 EPVVEENT
+99 EPVVEGNT
-107 LEESVQPEVKE
+107 LEEPVQPEVKE
-118 EQKIEEQPIEENK
+118 EQKIEEQPVEENK

-136 SIKDEEKYE
+136 SIKNEEKYE
-145 PSKGNE
+145 PSK
-151 QSSFEEPVVEE
+151 
-162 NTLEESVQP
+162 
-171 EVKEEQKIEEQPIE
+171 
-185 ENKVEDNS
+185 ENK
-193 SIKDEE
+193 
-199 KYEPSKGNEQSSFE
+199 
-213 EPVVEENTLEESV
+213 
-226 QPEVKEEQK
+226 
-235 IEEQPI
+235 
-241 EENKVEDN
+241 
-249 SSIKDEE
+249 
-256 KYEPSKGNEQS
+256 
-267 SFEEPVV
+267 
-274 EENTLEE
+274 
-281 SVQPEVKE
+281 
-289 EQKIEEQPIEENKVE
+289 
-304 DNSSIKDE
+304 
-312 EKYEPSKG
+312 
-320 NEQSSFEE
+320 QSSFEE

-387 KELSDEPV
+387 KELLDEPV

-412 KENEEDEDEVIEEK
+412 KENKEDEDEVIEEK
-426 EEQTK
+426 EEQEEQTK
-431 EAELVNSADEPV
+431 EAEQVNSADEPV
-443 IEKKNDEATTKKVEV
+443 IEKKNDEATTEKVEV

-492 EYFDDLER
+492 DYFDELER

-759 LYALLVGEDENSE
+759 LYALLVGEDENFE

>member
-20 KEGKPVEPVVEENL
+20 KEVKPVEPVEENL
-34 KSEEAKD
+34 KTEEAKD

-59 EEPIYEVKKEETKE
+59 EEPIFEVEKEEIKE
-73 EYLQPEV
+73 ESLQPEV
-80 VKEEQSVEQS
+80 VKKEQSVEQS

-107 LEESVQPEVKE
+107 LEEPVQPEVKE
-118 EQKIEEQPIEENK
+118 EQKIEEQPVEENK

-136 SIKDEEKYE
+136 SIKDEEKFE
-145 PSKGNE
+145 PSKENK
-151 QSSFEEPVVEE
+151 QSSFEEPVV
-162 NTLEESVQP
+162 
-171 EVKEEQKIEEQPIE
+171 
-185 ENKVEDNS
+185 
-193 SIKDEE
+193 
-199 KYEPSKGNEQSSFE
+199 
-213 EPVVEENTLEESV
+213 
-226 QPEVKEEQK
+226 
-235 IEEQPI
+235 
-241 EENKVEDN
+241 
-249 SSIKDEE
+249 
-256 KYEPSKGNEQS
+256 
-267 SFEEPVV
+267 
-274 EENTLEE
+274 
-281 SVQPEVKE
+281 
-289 EQKIEEQPIEENKVE
+289 
-304 DNSSIKDE
+304 
-312 EKYEPSKG
+312 
-320 NEQSSFEE
+320 
-328 PVIQNNTDGIENNNE
+328 QNNTDGIDNNE
-343 FEYSN
+343 FEHSN

-364 KVEVNDEQ
+364 KVEVNDEK

-402 QHAEENKAEE
+402 QHAEKNKAEE
-412 KENEEDEDEVIEEK
+412 KENEKDEDEVIEEK

-431 EAELVNSADEPV
+431 EAEQVNSTDEPV

-492 EYFDDLER
+492 DYFDELER

-583 LAKHYKEL
+583 LAKHYKGL

-625 GQGADPASVCFDAV
+625 GQGADPASVCFDAI

-759 LYALLVGEDENSE
+759 LYALLVGEDENFE

>member
-20 KEGKPVEPVVEENL
+20 KEGKPVEPVEENL

-59 EEPIYEVKKEETKE
+59 EEPIFEVEKEEIKE
-73 EYLQPEV
+73 ESLQPEV
-80 VKEEQSVEQS
+80 VKKEQSVEQS

-107 LEESVQPEVKE
+107 LEEPVQPEVKE
-118 EQKIEEQPIEENK
+118 EQKIEEQPVEENK

-145 PSKGNE
+145 PSK
-151 QSSFEEPVVEE
+151 
-162 NTLEESVQP
+162 
-171 EVKEEQKIEEQPIE
+171 
-185 ENKVEDNS
+185 ENK
-193 SIKDEE
+193 
-199 KYEPSKGNEQSSFE
+199 
-213 EPVVEENTLEESV
+213 
-226 QPEVKEEQK
+226 
-235 IEEQPI
+235 
-241 EENKVEDN
+241 
-249 SSIKDEE
+249 
-256 KYEPSKGNEQS
+256 
-267 SFEEPVV
+267 
-274 EENTLEE
+274 
-281 SVQPEVKE
+281 
-289 EQKIEEQPIEENKVE
+289 
-304 DNSSIKDE
+304 
-312 EKYEPSKG
+312 
-320 NEQSSFEE
+320 QSSFEE
-328 PVIQNNTDGIENNNE
+328 PVIQNNTDVIENNNE

-412 KENEEDEDEVIEEK
+412 KENEEDEVIEEK

-431 EAELVNSADEPV
+431 EVEQVNSTDEPV

-492 EYFDDLER
+492 DYFDELER

-625 GQGADPASVCFDAV
+625 GQGADPASVCFDAI

-759 LYALLVGEDENSE
+759 LYALLVGEDENFE

>member
-12 FHKKDEDK
+12 FHKKDEAK
-20 KEGKPVEPVVEENL
+20 KEEKPVEPVVEENL

-41 KTSGESVVEKT
+41 KTSGESVVEKA

-59 EEPIYEVKKEETKE
+59 EEPIYEVKKEEIKE
-73 EYLQPEV
+73 ESLQPEV

-107 LEESVQPEVKE
+107 LEEPVQPEVKE
-118 EQKIEEQPIEENK
+118 EQKIEEQSIEENKVEDNSSIKNEEKNEPSKENKQSSFEEPVVEENTLEEPIQPEVKEEQKIEEQPVEENK

-145 PSKGNE
+145 PSK
-151 QSSFEEPVVEE
+151 
-162 NTLEESVQP
+162 
-171 EVKEEQKIEEQPIE
+171 
-185 ENKVEDNS
+185 ENK
-193 SIKDEE
+193 
-199 KYEPSKGNEQSSFE
+199 QF
-213 EPVVEENTLEESV
+213 
-226 QPEVKEEQK
+226 
-235 IEEQPI
+235 
-241 EENKVEDN
+241 
-249 SSIKDEE
+249 
-256 KYEPSKGNEQS
+256 
-267 SFEEPVV
+267 
-274 EENTLEE
+274 
-281 SVQPEVKE
+281 
-289 EQKIEEQPIEENKVE
+289 
-304 DNSSIKDE
+304 
-312 EKYEPSKG
+312 
-320 NEQSSFEE
+320 SFEE

-402 QHAEENKAEE
+402 QKIEEQPVEENKVEENSSIKDEEAKDKTSGESVVEKTLEGNKVDEEPIFEVKKEEIKEESLQPEVVKEEQSVEQSIEDKVETKEEPIVEGNTLEEPVQPEVKEEQKIEEQPVEENKAEE

-431 EAELVNSADEPV
+431 EAEQVNSTDEPV

-492 EYFDDLER
+492 DYFDELER

-591 GKKVL
+591 GKKIM

-625 GQGADPASVCFDAV
+625 GQGADPASVCFDAI

-759 LYALLVGEDENSE
+759 LYALLVGEDENFE

>member
-20 KEGKPVEPVVEENL
+20 KEEKPVEPVEENL
-34 KSEEAKD
+34 KTEEAKD

-59 EEPIYEVKKEETKE
+59 EEPIFEVKKEEIKE
-73 EYLQPEV
+73 ESLQPEV

-107 LEESVQPEVKE
+107 LEEPVQPEVKE
-118 EQKIEEQPIEENK
+118 EQKIEEQPVEENK

-136 SIKDEEKYE
+136 SIKDEEKNE
-145 PSKGNE
+145 PSR
-151 QSSFEEPVVEE
+151 
-162 NTLEESVQP
+162 
-171 EVKEEQKIEEQPIE
+171 
-185 ENKVEDNS
+185 ENK
-193 SIKDEE
+193 
-199 KYEPSKGNEQSSFE
+199 
-213 EPVVEENTLEESV
+213 
-226 QPEVKEEQK
+226 
-235 IEEQPI
+235 
-241 EENKVEDN
+241 
-249 SSIKDEE
+249 
-256 KYEPSKGNEQS
+256 
-267 SFEEPVV
+267 
-274 EENTLEE
+274 
-281 SVQPEVKE
+281 
-289 EQKIEEQPIEENKVE
+289 
-304 DNSSIKDE
+304 
-312 EKYEPSKG
+312 
-320 NEQSSFEE
+320 QSSFEE

-343 FEYSN
+343 FEHSN

-387 KELSDEPV
+387 KEFSDEPV

-412 KENEEDEDEVIEEK
+412 KENEEDEVIEEK

-431 EAELVNSADEPV
+431 EAEQVNSTDEPV
-443 IEKKNDEATTKKVEV
+443 IEKKNDEATTEKVEV

-492 EYFDDLER
+492 DYFDELER

-625 GQGADPASVCFDAV
+625 GQGADPASVCFDAI

-759 LYALLVGEDENSE
+759 LYALLVGEDENFE

>member
-73 EYLQPEV
+73 ESLQPEV

-145 PSKGNE
+145 PSKENE
-151 QSSFEEPVVEE
+151 QSSF
-162 NTLEESVQP
+162 
-171 EVKEEQKIEEQPIE
+171 K
-185 ENKVEDNS
+185 
-193 SIKDEE
+193 
-199 KYEPSKGNEQSSFE
+199 
-213 EPVVEENTLEESV
+213 
-226 QPEVKEEQK
+226 
-235 IEEQPI
+235 
-241 EENKVEDN
+241 
-249 SSIKDEE
+249 
-256 KYEPSKGNEQS
+256 
-267 SFEEPVV
+267 
-274 EENTLEE
+274 
-281 SVQPEVKE
+281 
-289 EQKIEEQPIEENKVE
+289 
-304 DNSSIKDE
+304 
-312 EKYEPSKG
+312 
-320 NEQSSFEE
+320 E

-402 QHAEENKAEE
+402 QHAEGNKAEE

-431 EAELVNSADEPV
+431 EAEQVNSADEPV
-443 IEKKNDEATTKKVEV
+443 IEKKNDEATTEKVEV

-625 GQGADPASVCFDAV
+625 GQGADPASVCFDAI
-639 KKAIND
+639 KKAINE

-759 LYALLVGEDENSE
+759 LYALLVGEDENFE

>member
-12 FHKKDEDK
+12 FHKKDEGK
-20 KEGKPVEPVVEENL
+20 KEEKPVEPVEENL

-59 EEPIYEVKKEETKE
+59 EEPIFEVKKEEIKE
-73 EYLQPEV
+73 ESLQPEV

-107 LEESVQPEVKE
+107 LKEPVQPEVKE
-118 EQKIEEQPIEENK
+118 EQKIEEQPVEENK

-136 SIKDEEKYE
+136 SIEDEEKNE
-145 PSKGNE
+145 PSKENK
-151 QSSFEEPVVEE
+151 QSSFEEPV
-162 NTLEESVQP
+162 T
-171 EVKEEQKIEEQPIE
+171 
-185 ENKVEDNS
+185 
-193 SIKDEE
+193 
-199 KYEPSKGNEQSSFE
+199 
-213 EPVVEENTLEESV
+213 
-226 QPEVKEEQK
+226 
-235 IEEQPI
+235 
-241 EENKVEDN
+241 
-249 SSIKDEE
+249 
-256 KYEPSKGNEQS
+256 
-267 SFEEPVV
+267 
-274 EENTLEE
+274 
-281 SVQPEVKE
+281 
-289 EQKIEEQPIEENKVE
+289 
-304 DNSSIKDE
+304 
-312 EKYEPSKG
+312 
-320 NEQSSFEE
+320 
-328 PVIQNNTDGIENNNE
+328 QNNTDGIENNNE

-372 PIEDKA
+372 PIEEKA

-402 QHAEENKAEE
+402 QHTEENKADE
-412 KENEEDEDEVIEEK
+412 KENEEDEVIEEK

-431 EAELVNSADEPV
+431 EAEQVNSTDEPV

-492 EYFDDLER
+492 DYFDELER

-625 GQGADPASVCFDAV
+625 GQGADPASVCFDAI
-639 KKAIND
+639 KKAINE

>member
-20 KEGKPVEPVVEENL
+20 KEVKPVEPVEENL

-59 EEPIYEVKKEETKE
+59 EEPIFEVKKEEIKE
-73 EYLQPEV
+73 ESLQPEV
-80 VKEEQSVEQS
+80 VKKEQSVEQS

-107 LEESVQPEVKE
+107 LEEPVQPEIKE
-118 EQKIEEQPIEENK
+118 EQKIEEQPVEENK

-145 PSKGNE
+145 PSK
-151 QSSFEEPVVEE
+151 
-162 NTLEESVQP
+162 
-171 EVKEEQKIEEQPIE
+171 
-185 ENKVEDNS
+185 ENK
-193 SIKDEE
+193 
-199 KYEPSKGNEQSSFE
+199 QS
-213 EPVVEENTLEESV
+213 N
-226 QPEVKEEQK
+226 
-235 IEEQPI
+235 
-241 EENKVEDN
+241 
-249 SSIKDEE
+249 
-256 KYEPSKGNEQS
+256 
-267 SFEEPVV
+267 
-274 EENTLEE
+274 
-281 SVQPEVKE
+281 
-289 EQKIEEQPIEENKVE
+289 
-304 DNSSIKDE
+304 
-312 EKYEPSKG
+312 
-320 NEQSSFEE
+320 FEE

-372 PIEDKA
+372 PIEDKV
-378 ETKEEPIVE
+378 ETKEEPVVE

-395 QPEIKEE
+395 VQPEVKEE
-402 QHAEENKAEE
+402 QKIEEQPVEENKVE
-412 KENEEDEDEVIEEK
+412 ENEEDEVIEEK

-431 EAELVNSADEPV
+431 EAEQVNSTDEPV

-492 EYFDDLER
+492 EYFDELER

-520 KMAASQHLDNPKEI
+520 KMAASQHVDNPKEI

-625 GQGADPASVCFDAV
+625 GQGADPASVCFDAI

-759 LYALLVGEDENSE
+759 LYALLVGEDENFE

>member
-20 KEGKPVEPVVEENL
+20 KEVKPVEPVEENL

-59 EEPIYEVKKEETKE
+59 EEPIHEVKKEEIKE
-73 EYLQPEV
+73 ESLQPEV
-80 VKEEQSVEQS
+80 VKKEQSVEQS

-99 EPVVEENT
+99 EPIVEENT
-107 LEESVQPEVKE
+107 LEEPVQPEVKE
-118 EQKIEEQPIEENK
+118 EQKIEEQPAEENK

-145 PSKGNE
+145 PSKENK

-162 NTLEESVQP
+162 NTLEEPVQP
-171 EVKEEQKIEEQPIE
+171 EVEEEQKIEEQPVE

-199 KYEPSKGNEQSSFE
+199 KHEPSK
-213 EPVVEENTLEESV
+213 
-226 QPEVKEEQK
+226 
-235 IEEQPI
+235 
-241 EENKVEDN
+241 ED
-249 SSIKDEE
+249 
-256 KYEPSKGNEQS
+256 
-267 SFEEPVV
+267 
-274 EENTLEE
+274 
-281 SVQPEVKE
+281 
-289 EQKIEEQPIEENKVE
+289 
-304 DNSSIKDE
+304 
-312 EKYEPSKG
+312 
-320 NEQSSFEE
+320 EQSSFEE

-412 KENEEDEDEVIEEK
+412 KENEKDEDEVIEEK

-431 EAELVNSADEPV
+431 EAEQVNSTDEPV

-492 EYFDDLER
+492 EYFDELER

-505 DVGVNLTMSVLDETE
+505 DVGVNFTMSVLDETE
-520 KMAASQHLDNPKEI
+520 KMAASQHVDNPKEI

-625 GQGADPASVCFDAV
+625 GQGADPASVCFDAI

-759 LYALLVGEDENSE
+759 LYALLVGEDENFE

>member
-12 FHKKDEDK
+12 FHKKDEGK
-20 KEGKPVEPVVEENL
+20 KEEKPVEPVEENL
-34 KSEEAKD
+34 KTEEAKD
-41 KTSGESVVEKT
+41 KASGESVVEKT

-59 EEPIYEVKKEETKE
+59 EEPISEVKKEEIKE
-73 EYLQPEV
+73 ESLQPEV

-107 LEESVQPEVKE
+107 LEEPVQPEVKE
-118 EQKIEEQPIEENK
+118 EQKIEEQPVEENK

-136 SIKDEEKYE
+136 SIKDEEKFE
-145 PSKGNE
+145 PSK
-151 QSSFEEPVVEE
+151 
-162 NTLEESVQP
+162 
-171 EVKEEQKIEEQPIE
+171 
-185 ENKVEDNS
+185 ENK
-193 SIKDEE
+193 
-199 KYEPSKGNEQSSFE
+199 
-213 EPVVEENTLEESV
+213 
-226 QPEVKEEQK
+226 
-235 IEEQPI
+235 
-241 EENKVEDN
+241 
-249 SSIKDEE
+249 
-256 KYEPSKGNEQS
+256 
-267 SFEEPVV
+267 
-274 EENTLEE
+274 
-281 SVQPEVKE
+281 
-289 EQKIEEQPIEENKVE
+289 
-304 DNSSIKDE
+304 
-312 EKYEPSKG
+312 
-320 NEQSSFEE
+320 QSSFEE

-378 ETKEEPIVE
+378 ETNEEPIVE

-412 KENEEDEDEVIEEK
+412 KENEEDEVIEEK

-431 EAELVNSADEPV
+431 EVEKVNSTDEPV

-492 EYFDDLER
+492 DYFDELER

-759 LYALLVGEDENSE
+759 LYALLVGEDENFE

>member
-20 KEGKPVEPVVEENL
+20 KEEKPVEPVEENL

-41 KTSGESVVEKT
+41 KTSGESAVEKT

-59 EEPIYEVKKEETKE
+59 EEPIFEVKKEEIKE
-73 EYLQPEV
+73 ESLQPEV

-107 LEESVQPEVKE
+107 LEEPVQPEVKE
-118 EQKIEEQPIEENK
+118 EQKIEEHPVEENK

-136 SIKDEEKYE
+136 SIKDEEKFE
-145 PSKGNE
+145 PSKENK
-151 QSSFEEPVVEE
+151 QSSFEE
-162 NTLEESVQP
+162 LA
-171 EVKEEQKIEEQPIE
+171 
-185 ENKVEDNS
+185 
-193 SIKDEE
+193 
-199 KYEPSKGNEQSSFE
+199 
-213 EPVVEENTLEESV
+213 
-226 QPEVKEEQK
+226 
-235 IEEQPI
+235 
-241 EENKVEDN
+241 
-249 SSIKDEE
+249 
-256 KYEPSKGNEQS
+256 
-267 SFEEPVV
+267 
-274 EENTLEE
+274 
-281 SVQPEVKE
+281 
-289 EQKIEEQPIEENKVE
+289 
-304 DNSSIKDE
+304 
-312 EKYEPSKG
+312 
-320 NEQSSFEE
+320 
-328 PVIQNNTDGIENNNE
+328 IQNNTDGIENNNE

-402 QHAEENKAEE
+402 QHTEENKAEE
-412 KENEEDEDEVIEEK
+412 KENEEDEVIEEK

-431 EAELVNSADEPV
+431 EVEQVNSTDEPV

-492 EYFDDLER
+492 DYFDELER

-625 GQGADPASVCFDAV
+625 GQGADPASVCFDAI

-759 LYALLVGEDENSE
+759 LYALLVGEDENFE

>member
-59 EEPIYEVKKEETKE
+59 EEPIYEVKKEEIKE
-73 EYLQPEV
+73 ESLQPEV

-107 LEESVQPEVKE
+107 LEEPVQPEVKE
-118 EQKIEEQPIEENK
+118 EQKIEEQPVEENK

-145 PSKGNE
+145 PSK
-151 QSSFEEPVVEE
+151 
-162 NTLEESVQP
+162 
-171 EVKEEQKIEEQPIE
+171 
-185 ENKVEDNS
+185 ENK
-193 SIKDEE
+193 
-199 KYEPSKGNEQSSFE
+199 
-213 EPVVEENTLEESV
+213 
-226 QPEVKEEQK
+226 
-235 IEEQPI
+235 
-241 EENKVEDN
+241 
-249 SSIKDEE
+249 
-256 KYEPSKGNEQS
+256 
-267 SFEEPVV
+267 
-274 EENTLEE
+274 
-281 SVQPEVKE
+281 
-289 EQKIEEQPIEENKVE
+289 
-304 DNSSIKDE
+304 
-312 EKYEPSKG
+312 
-320 NEQSSFEE
+320 QSSFEE

-343 FEYSN
+343 VEYSN

-412 KENEEDEDEVIEEK
+412 KENKEDDEDEVIEEK

-431 EAELVNSADEPV
+431 EAEQVNSTDEPV
-443 IEKKNDEATTKKVEV
+443 IEKKNDEATNKKVEV

-492 EYFDDLER
+492 EYFDELER

-639 KKAIND
+639 KKAINE

-759 LYALLVGEDENSE
+759 LYALLVGEDENFE

>member
-20 KEGKPVEPVVEENL
+20 KEGKPVEPVEENL

-59 EEPIYEVKKEETKE
+59 EEPIFEVEKEEIKE
-73 EYLQPEV
+73 ESLQPEV
-80 VKEEQSVEQS
+80 VKKEQSVEQS
-90 IEDKVETKE
+90 TEDKVETKE

-107 LEESVQPEVKE
+107 LEEPVQPEVKE
-118 EQKIEEQPIEENK
+118 EQKIEEQPVEENK

-145 PSKGNE
+145 PSK
-151 QSSFEEPVVEE
+151 
-162 NTLEESVQP
+162 
-171 EVKEEQKIEEQPIE
+171 
-185 ENKVEDNS
+185 ENK
-193 SIKDEE
+193 
-199 KYEPSKGNEQSSFE
+199 
-213 EPVVEENTLEESV
+213 
-226 QPEVKEEQK
+226 
-235 IEEQPI
+235 
-241 EENKVEDN
+241 
-249 SSIKDEE
+249 
-256 KYEPSKGNEQS
+256 
-267 SFEEPVV
+267 
-274 EENTLEE
+274 
-281 SVQPEVKE
+281 
-289 EQKIEEQPIEENKVE
+289 
-304 DNSSIKDE
+304 
-312 EKYEPSKG
+312 
-320 NEQSSFEE
+320 QSSFEE
-328 PVIQNNTDGIENNNE
+328 PVIQNNTDVIENNNE

-412 KENEEDEDEVIEEK
+412 KENEEDEVREEK

-431 EAELVNSADEPV
+431 EVEQVNSTDEPV

-492 EYFDDLER
+492 DYFDELER

-583 LAKHYKEL
+583 LAKHYKGL

-625 GQGADPASVCFDAV
+625 GQGADPASVCFDAI

-759 LYALLVGEDENSE
+759 LYALLVGEDENFE

>member
-12 FHKKDEDK
+12 FHKKDEAK
-20 KEGKPVEPVVEENL
+20 KEVKPVEPVEENL

-52 LEGNKVD
+52 LEVNKVD
-59 EEPIYEVKKEETKE
+59 EEPIHEVKKEEIKE
-73 EYLQPEV
+73 ESLQPEV

-107 LEESVQPEVKE
+107 LEEPVQPEVKE
-118 EQKIEEQPIEENK
+118 EQKIEEQPVEENK

-145 PSKGNE
+145 PSK
-151 QSSFEEPVVEE
+151 
-162 NTLEESVQP
+162 
-171 EVKEEQKIEEQPIE
+171 
-185 ENKVEDNS
+185 ENK
-193 SIKDEE
+193 
-199 KYEPSKGNEQSSFE
+199 
-213 EPVVEENTLEESV
+213 
-226 QPEVKEEQK
+226 
-235 IEEQPI
+235 
-241 EENKVEDN
+241 
-249 SSIKDEE
+249 
-256 KYEPSKGNEQS
+256 
-267 SFEEPVV
+267 
-274 EENTLEE
+274 
-281 SVQPEVKE
+281 
-289 EQKIEEQPIEENKVE
+289 
-304 DNSSIKDE
+304 
-312 EKYEPSKG
+312 
-320 NEQSSFEE
+320 QSSFEE

-378 ETKEEPIVE
+378 ETKEEPVVE

-412 KENEEDEDEVIEEK
+412 KENEEDEVIEEK

-431 EAELVNSADEPV
+431 EAEQVNSTDEPV
-443 IEKKNDEATTKKVEV
+443 IEKKNDEATAKKVEV

-492 EYFDDLER
+492 DYFDELER

-625 GQGADPASVCFDAV
+625 GQGADPASVCFDAI

-759 LYALLVGEDENSE
+759 LYALLVGEDENFE

>member
-12 FHKKDEDK
+12 FHKKDEAK
-20 KEGKPVEPVVEENL
+20 KEEKPVEPVVEENL

-59 EEPIYEVKKEETKE
+59 EEPIHEVKKEEIKE
-73 EYLQPEV
+73 ESLQPEV

-99 EPVVEENT
+99 EPVVEGNT
-107 LEESVQPEVKE
+107 LEEPVQPEVKE
-118 EQKIEEQPIEENK
+118 EQKIEEQPVEENKVEDNSFIKDEEKYEPSKENKQSSFEEPVVEENTLEEPVQPEVKEEQKIEEQPVEENK

-145 PSKGNE
+145 PSKENK
-151 QSSFEEPVVEE
+151 QSSFEEPVV
-162 NTLEESVQP
+162 
-171 EVKEEQKIEEQPIE
+171 
-185 ENKVEDNS
+185 
-193 SIKDEE
+193 
-199 KYEPSKGNEQSSFE
+199 
-213 EPVVEENTLEESV
+213 
-226 QPEVKEEQK
+226 
-235 IEEQPI
+235 
-241 EENKVEDN
+241 
-249 SSIKDEE
+249 
-256 KYEPSKGNEQS
+256 
-267 SFEEPVV
+267 
-274 EENTLEE
+274 
-281 SVQPEVKE
+281 
-289 EQKIEEQPIEENKVE
+289 
-304 DNSSIKDE
+304 
-312 EKYEPSKG
+312 
-320 NEQSSFEE
+320 
-328 PVIQNNTDGIENNNE
+328 QNNTDGIENNNE

-387 KELSDEPV
+387 KEFSDEPV

-402 QHAEENKAEE
+402 QKIEEQPVEENKVEE

-431 EAELVNSADEPV
+431 EAEQVNSTDEPV
-443 IEKKNDEATTKKVEV
+443 IEKKNDEATAKKVEV

-492 EYFDDLER
+492 DYFDELER

-591 GKKVL
+591 GKKVM

-625 GQGADPASVCFDAV
+625 GQGADPASVCFDAI
-639 KKAIND
+639 KKAINE

-759 LYALLVGEDENSE
+759 LYALLVGEDENFE

>member
-12 FHKKDEDK
+12 FHKKDEAK
-20 KEGKPVEPVVEENL
+20 KEVKPVEPVEENL

-59 EEPIYEVKKEETKE
+59 EEPIFEVKKEEIKE
-73 EYLQPEV
+73 ESLQPEV
-80 VKEEQSVEQS
+80 VKKEQSVEQP

-107 LEESVQPEVKE
+107 LEEPVQPEVKE
-118 EQKIEEQPIEENK
+118 EQKIEEQPVEENK

-136 SIKDEEKYE
+136 SIKDEEKHE
-145 PSKGNE
+145 PSK
-151 QSSFEEPVVEE
+151 
-162 NTLEESVQP
+162 
-171 EVKEEQKIEEQPIE
+171 
-185 ENKVEDNS
+185 ENK
-193 SIKDEE
+193 
-199 KYEPSKGNEQSSFE
+199 
-213 EPVVEENTLEESV
+213 
-226 QPEVKEEQK
+226 
-235 IEEQPI
+235 
-241 EENKVEDN
+241 
-249 SSIKDEE
+249 
-256 KYEPSKGNEQS
+256 
-267 SFEEPVV
+267 
-274 EENTLEE
+274 
-281 SVQPEVKE
+281 
-289 EQKIEEQPIEENKVE
+289 
-304 DNSSIKDE
+304 
-312 EKYEPSKG
+312 
-320 NEQSSFEE
+320 QSSFEE

-378 ETKEEPIVE
+378 ETKEEPVVE

-395 QPEIKEE
+395 QPKIKED

-412 KENEEDEDEVIEEK
+412 KENEKDEDEVIEEK

-431 EAELVNSADEPV
+431 EAEQVNSTDEPV

-492 EYFDDLER
+492 EYFDELER

-625 GQGADPASVCFDAV
+625 GQGADPASVCFDAI
-639 KKAIND
+639 KKAINE

-759 LYALLVGEDENSE
+759 LYALLVGEDENFE

>member
-20 KEGKPVEPVVEENL
+20 KEEKPVEPVEENL

-59 EEPIYEVKKEETKE
+59 EEPIYEVKKEEIKE
-73 EYLQPEV
+73 ESLQPEV
-80 VKEEQSVEQS
+80 VKKEQSVEQS

-99 EPVVEENT
+99 EPVVEKE
-107 LEESVQPEVKE
+107 LSDEPVVQPEVKE
-118 EQKIEEQPIEENK
+118 EQKIEEQPVEENK
-131 VEDNS
+131 VE
-136 SIKDEEKYE
+136 
-145 PSKGNE
+145 
-151 QSSFEEPVVEE
+151 
-162 NTLEESVQP
+162 
-171 EVKEEQKIEEQPIE
+171 
-185 ENKVEDNS
+185 
-193 SIKDEE
+193 
-199 KYEPSKGNEQSSFE
+199 
-213 EPVVEENTLEESV
+213 
-226 QPEVKEEQK
+226 
-235 IEEQPI
+235 
-241 EENKVEDN
+241 
-249 SSIKDEE
+249 
-256 KYEPSKGNEQS
+256 
-267 SFEEPVV
+267 
-274 EENTLEE
+274 
-281 SVQPEVKE
+281 
-289 EQKIEEQPIEENKVE
+289 
-304 DNSSIKDE
+304 
-312 EKYEPSKG
+312 
-320 NEQSSFEE
+320 
-328 PVIQNNTDGIENNNE
+328 
-343 FEYSN
+343 
-348 PLLDLVLEDK
+348 
-358 LEKKES
+358 
-364 KVEVNDEQ
+364 
-372 PIEDKA
+372 
-378 ETKEEPIVE
+378 
-387 KELSDEPV
+387 
-395 QPEIKEE
+395 
-402 QHAEENKAEE
+402 
-412 KENEEDEDEVIEEK
+412 ENEEDEVIEEK

-431 EAELVNSADEPV
+431 EAEQVNSTDEPV

-492 EYFDDLER
+492 EYFDELER

-625 GQGADPASVCFDAV
+625 GQGADPASVCFDAI

-759 LYALLVGEDENSE
+759 LYALLVGEDENFE